1 MPKTGITTLTVLA
14 ACAFAAACGP
24 GVNLPG
30 VHEPLDSKE
39 WARCAEDLSHR
50 ETISLIDD
58 LTLDSKTLLCEG
70 VVLAASGK
78 VEEGLELLAEAGVR
92 DKEDHRPHYLAGRIL
107 GENKRYEEA
116 LTAFERSR
124 ARFAG
129 MEVPTERLGR
139 RVREKDG
146 DDAARRF
153 LLLADQRKLCP
164 YGCQGLLAELHHTA
178 GEIDE
183 AEKIY
188 ERMVKLDPAEPVA
201 YVGLARVANSRGDHV
216 AESEFLTKATK
227 APKFLE
233 LGIGSQADLHYS
245 HAFSRYN
252 ARKYSGAAA
261 SMERAFALIEGP
273 ADWRVLAGWIQ
284 LRLGNGAAALAEFDR
299 AVAMDAKLPA
309 ARIGRG
315 DALLEIGRGADAVA
329 AFEQARELDRADA
342 VVLLKLA
349 LAVAVEGDLARAQA
363 LFDDATRLD
372 AAKLPQDLVQ
382 KIRALIDGGSQ

>member
-1 MPKTGITTLTVLA
+1 MPSNPIVPLSVLA
-14 ACAFAAACGP
+14 ACVLAAACGP
-24 GVNLPG
+24 GANLPG

-39 WARCAEDLSHR
+39 WARCAEDLAHR

-70 VVLAASGK
+70 VVLAAAGK

-92 DKEDHRPHYLAGRIL
+92 DKNDHRPHYLMGRIL

-116 LTAFERSR
+116 LTAFERSQ
-124 ARFAG
+124 ARFAE

-153 LLLADQRKLCP
+153 LLLADQRRLCP
-164 YGCQGLLAELHHTA
+164 YGCRGLLAELHHVA

-188 ERMVKLDPAEPVA
+188 DRMVKLDPAEPAA

-216 AESEFLTKATK
+216 AESDFLTKAIK
-227 APKFLE
+227 APKFSE
-233 LGIGSQADLHYS
+233 LGKQSQADLHYS

-252 ARKYSGAAA
+252 ARKYAGAAA
-261 SMERAFALIEGP
+261 AMERAFALAEGA

-284 LRLGNGAAALAEFDR
+284 LRLGKADLALAEFDKAQAR
-299 AVAMDAKLPA
+299 DGKLA
-309 ARIGRG
+309 IAQVGRG
-315 DALLEIGRGADAVA
+315 DALLELGRGTAAVA
-329 AFEQARELDRADA
+329 AFERARELDRADA
-342 VVLLKLA
+342 VILLKLA
-349 LAVAVEGDLARAQA
+349 LAVAMEGDLTRASA

-372 AAKLPQDLVQ
+372 AARLPQDLVQ
-382 KIRALIDGGSQ
+382 KVRQLIDGGSQ